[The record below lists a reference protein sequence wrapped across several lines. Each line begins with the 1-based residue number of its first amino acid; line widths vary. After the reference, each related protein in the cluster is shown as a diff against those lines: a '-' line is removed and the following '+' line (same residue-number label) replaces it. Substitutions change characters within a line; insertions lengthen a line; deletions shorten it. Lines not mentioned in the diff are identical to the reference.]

1 MGRWII
7 TPSGNLGQDVQ
18 LPRGMKIWYA
28 AEAAE
33 PRWYTQLLLNGV
45 KAWRCPHGHNPKW
58 TRAKMTE
65 RLRAG
70 LDTV

>member
-33 PRWYTQLLLNGV
+33 PR
-45 KAWRCPHGHNPKW
+45 
-58 TRAKMTE
+58 
-65 RLRAG
+65 
-70 LDTV
+70 